1 MRDITRQLCNYKGVE
16 IIEGAICINHVH
28 LCISIPLKMS
38 VSELM
43 EYLKGKVC

>member
-1 MRDITRQLCNYKGVE
+1 MRDITRQLCSYKGVG